1 MNNSSAI
8 RAHKQHTPKLA
19 DRVFVDPSAVVIGDV
34 EIGEDSSVWPLTVIR
49 GDMHRIRI
57 GARTS
62 IQDGSILHI
71 THAGPFNPD
80 GYPLT
85 VGSDVTVGHSVTLH
99 GCTIGDRVL
108 VGMGS
113 MVMDGAVVENNVVIG
128 AGSLVPPGKVLASG
142 FLYMGSPAKQV
153 RELKEKEMNFF
164 TYTAGNYVKL
174 KEQKTGNI
182 NNHPISE
189 TAFKIL
195 KLQKTDNGLV
205 FQDIKYSQVPR
216 RLKKW
221 IEDAG
226 ITKKISFHNFRHS
239 YATLQLANG
248 TDIYTVSKLLGHK
261 NVSTTQI
268 YTKVMDKNKIEAAN
282 RINVKLDG
290 LS

>member
-8 RAHKQHTPKLA
+8 RAHKQHTPVLA

-57 GARTS
+57 GSRTS

-80 GYPLT
+80 GYPLS

-113 MVMDGAVVENNVVIG
+113 MVMDGAVVEDNVVIG

-142 FLYMGSPAKQV
+142 FLYMGSPCKQV

-174 KEQKTGNI
+174 KDEY
-182 NNHPISE
+182 
-189 TAFKIL
+189 L
-195 KLQKTDNGLV
+195 
-205 FQDIKYSQVPR
+205 
-216 RLKKW
+216 
-221 IEDAG
+221 
-226 ITKKISFHNFRHS
+226 
-239 YATLQLANG
+239 
-248 TDIYTVSKLLGHK
+248 
-261 NVSTTQI
+261 
-268 YTKVMDKNKIEAAN
+268 EA
-282 RINVKLDG
+282 
-290 LS
+290 